1 MLKDKTLQFLKAVS
15 DGCQEGITTQITN
28 KEELEAFRL
37 RFLGTKGLIKE
48 IAFKIK
54 EVPAEDRKE
63 CGAFLREFKEIAEAH
78 YEEFKTTIPQNEL

>member
-1 MLKDKTLQFLKAVS
+1 MLKDKTLLFLKAVS
-15 DGCQEGITTQITN
+15 DGCQEGINTQITN

-78 YEEFKTTIPQNEL
+78 YELKKTMVQNGL